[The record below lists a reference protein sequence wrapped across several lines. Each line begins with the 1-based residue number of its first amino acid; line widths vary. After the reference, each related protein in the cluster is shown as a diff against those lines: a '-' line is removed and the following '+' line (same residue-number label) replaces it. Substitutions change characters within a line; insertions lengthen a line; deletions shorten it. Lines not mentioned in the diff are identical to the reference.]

1 MPVRD
6 RKVAAADAWRFADRV
21 DVRSP
26 AEFAEDHLPRAQS
39 APVLNDAERAH
50 VGTLHAQASAFAA
63 RKAGAAIVAR
73 NIATIVDTL
82 ARDQPIDWAPLVY
95 CWRGGQRSRALVHV
109 LGEIGFAAAQLD
121 GGYRAFRRHVVA
133 TLATRPA
140 ALRFVVVCGL
150 TGTGKSRLIAALG
163 DAGAQVLD
171 LEGLAH
177 HRGSLLGD
185 DPQRPQP
192 SQKRFETG
200 IFDVLGR
207 ADPARPVFVE
217 SESRRIGR
225 LQLPDALLAAMRGSA
240 CIRIASPLPLR
251 VALLQH
257 DYAHWRANPAALD
270 ARLAPL
276 APLVGKATMMR
287 WQEAA
292 ARGDFDTLVT
302 ELLALHYDP
311 SYSRSIAGNFPL
323 LSKAPSLVPRA
334 IDAGAFAA
342 LARDAIALA
351 DALPVEG

>member
-1 MPVRD
+1 MPARD
-6 RKVAAADAWRFADRV
+6 RKVAAADASRFADRI

-26 AEFAEDHLPRAQS
+26 AEFAEDHLPRARS
-39 APVLNDAERAH
+39 APVLDDAERAH
-50 VGTLHAQASAFAA
+50 VGTLHAKASAFAA

-73 NIATIVDTL
+73 NIAHIVDSL
-82 ARDQPIDWAPLVY
+82 AQDKPIDWAPLVY

-133 TLATRPA
+133 TLETRPA
-140 ALRFVVVCGL
+140 VLRFIVVCGF
-150 TGTGKSRLIAALG
+150 TGAGKSRLIAALG

-185 DPQRPQP
+185 DPHRPQP

-200 IFDVLGR
+200 IFDVLER
-207 ADPARPVFVE
+207 VDPARPVFVE

-251 VALLQH
+251 IALLQR
-257 DYAHWRANPAALD
+257 DYAHWRADPGALD

-276 APLVGKATMMR
+276 APLVGKATIVR

-302 ELLALHYDP
+302 EVLALHYDP
-311 SYSRSIAGNFPL
+311 SYSRSIAGNFPQL
-323 LSKAPSLVPRA
+323 ANAPSLAPRA

-342 LARDAIALA
+342 LAREAITLA
-351 DALPVEG
+351 DAIPAEG